1 MQSEMGDSDPY
12 RRVSRTM
19 TRTVIYLI
27 LVGGAITMV
36 VPFIWMISTALKTN
50 LEVFTFPPT
59 FMPEEP
65 QWNNFTDIF
74 EIVPYGRWF
83 LNSIFITL
91 VQTSL
96 YLFVASLAAFVFARL
111 QFPGRDT
118 IFMLYLATLMIPGE
132 VTLIPKFILMKELH
146 LIDTYP
152 AVILPGVF
160 NAYGVFLLRQ
170 FFLTLPESLE
180 EAAILDGAS
189 YFRIYRSIILPLSGP
204 GLATLAIFA
213 FMGAWN
219 DFLWPLIVINTDIMK
234 PLSVGL
240 SSFHGLYETNW
251 PYLMA
256 ASTLALV
263 PIVVVFVFA
272 QKYFVEG
279 IALTGVKG

>member
-1 MQSEMGDSDPY
+1 MQSEMGDPY

-19 TRTVIYLI
+19 TRIVIYLI
-27 LVGGAITMV
+27 LVGGALTMV

-59 FMPEEP
+59 FIPEVP
-65 QWNNFTDIF
+65 QWNNFVDIF

-91 VQTSL
+91 VQTAL

-111 QFPGRDT
+111 HFPGRDT
-118 IFMLYLATLMIPGE
+118 IFMLYLVTLMIPGE
-132 VTLIPKFILMKELH
+132 VTLVPKFILMKELH

-240 SSFHGLYETNW
+240 ASFHGLYETNW

-263 PIVVVFVFA
+263 PIVLVFVFA

>member
-1 MQSEMGDSDPY
+1 MQSVIVDPY
-12 RRVSRTM
+12 RRISQSLGRTI
-19 TRTVIYLI
+19 IYII
-27 LVGGAITMV
+27 LVGGALTMIM
-36 VPFIWMISTALKTN
+36 PFIWMVSTALKTN
-50 LEVFTFPPT
+50 MEVFTFPPT
-59 FMPEEP
+59 FIPELP
-65 QWNNFTDIF
+65 QWNNFVDIF

-91 VQTSL
+91 VQTAL

-111 QFPGRDT
+111 RFPGRDM
-118 IFMLYLATLMIPGE
+118 IFLLYLATLMIPAE

-152 AVILPGVF
+152 AVILPGIF

-189 YFRIYRSIILPLSGP
+189 YFRIYWSIILPLSGP

-213 FMGAWN
+213 FMGSWN
-219 DFLWPLIVINTDIMK
+219 DFLWPLIVINTDILK

-240 SSFHGLYETNW
+240 ASFHGLYETNW

-256 ASTLALV
+256 ASTLALI

>member
-1 MQSEMGDSDPY
+1 
-12 RRVSRTM
+12 M

-50 LEVFTFPPT
+50 LEVFTFPPS
-59 FMPEEP
+59 FIPEVP
-65 QWNNFTDIF
+65 QWNNFVDIF

-91 VQTSL
+91 VQTAL

-204 GLATLAIFA
+204 GLATLAVFA

-240 SSFHGLYETNW
+240 ASFHGLYETNW

-256 ASTLALV
+256 ASTLALI
-263 PIVVVFVFA
+263 PIVLVFVFA
-272 QKYFVEG
+272 QKYLVEG
-279 IALTGVKG
+279 IAMTGVKG

>member
-1 MQSEMGDSDPY
+1 MHSEMRDPY
-12 RRVSRTM
+12 QRVSRSLN
-19 TRTVIYLI
+19 RTVIYLI
-27 LVGGAITMV
+27 LVGGALTMV
-36 VPFIWMISTALKTN
+36 IPFVWMISTSLKTN
-50 LEVFTFPPT
+50 MEVFTFPPT
-59 FMPEEP
+59 FIPEVP
-65 QWNNFTDIF
+65 QWQNFADIF
-74 EIVPYGRWF
+74 EVVPYGRWF
-83 LNSIFITL
+83 INSIFIAL
-91 VQTSL
+91 AQTIL

-111 QFPGRDT
+111 HFPGRDT
-118 IFMLYLATLMIPGE
+118 IFLLYLATLMMPGE

-146 LIDTYP
+146 LIDSYA

-240 SSFHGLYETNW
+240 ASFHGLYETNW

-256 ASTLALV
+256 ASTLALI
-263 PIVVVFVFA
+263 PIVLVFIFA

>member
-1 MQSEMGDSDPY
+1 MQSELGDPY
-12 RRVSRTM
+12 QKVSRTM

-59 FMPEEP
+59 FIPEVP
-65 QWNNFTDIF
+65 QWNNFVDIF
-74 EIVPYGRWF
+74 DIVPYGRWF
-83 LNSIFITL
+83 FNSIFITL
-91 VQTSL
+91 VQTIL

-111 QFPGRDT
+111 HFPGRDT
-118 IFMLYLATLMIPGE
+118 IFLLYLATLMIPNE

-146 LIDTYP
+146 LIDTYA

-189 YFRIYRSIILPLSGP
+189 YFRIYWSIILPLSGP
-204 GLATLAIFA
+204 ALATLAIFA

-240 SSFHGLYETNW
+240 ASFHGLYETNW

-256 ASTLALV
+256 ASTLALI

-272 QKYFVEG
+272 PKYFVEG
-279 IALTGVKG
+279 IAITGVKG

>member
-1 MQSEMGDSDPY
+1 MQSEMGDPY

-27 LVGGAITMV
+27 LVGGALTMV
-36 VPFIWMISTALKTN
+36 VPFIWMVSTALKTN

-59 FMPEEP
+59 FIPEVP
-65 QWNNFTDIF
+65 QWNNFVDIF

-91 VQTSL
+91 VQTAL

-111 QFPGRDT
+111 HFPGRDT
-118 IFMLYLATLMIPGE
+118 IFMLYLATLMIPVE
-132 VTLIPKFILMKELH
+132 VTLVPKFILMKELH

-240 SSFHGLYETNW
+240 ASFHGLYETNW

-263 PIVVVFVFA
+263 PIVLVFVFA

>member
-1 MQSEMGDSDPY
+1 MQSEMGDPY
-12 RRVSRTM
+12 RRVSRIM

-27 LVGGAITMV
+27 LVGGALTMV

-59 FMPEEP
+59 FIPEVP

-83 LNSIFITL
+83 FNSIFITL
-91 VQTSL
+91 VQTAL

-111 QFPGRDT
+111 HFPGRDT
-118 IFMLYLATLMIPGE
+118 IFMLYLVTLMIPGE
-132 VTLIPKFILMKELH
+132 VTLVPKFILMKELH

-219 DFLWPLIVINTDIMK
+219 DFLWPLIVINTDLMK

-240 SSFHGLYETNW
+240 ASFHGLYETNW

-263 PIVVVFVFA
+263 PIVLVFVFA

>member
-1 MQSEMGDSDPY
+1 MQSEMGDPY
-12 RRVSRTM
+12 QKVSRTM

-59 FMPEEP
+59 FIPEVP

-74 EIVPYGRWF
+74 DIVPYGRWF

-91 VQTSL
+91 VQTIL

-111 QFPGRDT
+111 RFPGRDT
-118 IFMLYLATLMIPGE
+118 IFLLYLATLMIPGE

-146 LIDTYP
+146 LIDTYA

-189 YFRIYRSIILPLSGP
+189 YFGIYRMIILPLSGP
-204 GLATLAIFA
+204 ALATLAIFA

-240 SSFHGLYETNW
+240 ASFHGLYETNW

-256 ASTLALV
+256 ASTLALI
-263 PIVVVFVFA
+263 PIVLVFVFA
-272 QKYFVEG
+272 QRYFVEG
-279 IALTGVKG
+279 IAITGVKG

>member
-1 MQSEMGDSDPY
+1 MQSEMGDPY
-12 RRVSRTM
+12 RRVSRIM

-27 LVGGAITMV
+27 LVGGALTMV

-59 FMPEEP
+59 FIPEVP

-83 LNSIFITL
+83 FNSIFITL
-91 VQTSL
+91 VQTAL

-111 QFPGRDT
+111 HFPGRDT
-118 IFMLYLATLMIPGE
+118 IFMLYLVTLMIPGE
-132 VTLIPKFILMKELH
+132 VTLVPKFILMKELH

-219 DFLWPLIVINTDIMK
+219 DFLWPLIVINTDTMK

-240 SSFHGLYETNW
+240 ASFHGLYETNW

-263 PIVVVFVFA
+263 PIVLVFVFA